1 MVSKK
6 VAAQILALR
15 DLVKKEEN
23 LFVPEGIS
31 YHLIDYLIFREKG

>member
-6 VAAQILALR
+6 VADRILALR

-31 YHLIDYLIFREKG
+31 YHFIDYKIFREKG

>member
-6 VAAQILALR
+6 VTEQILALR

-31 YHLIDYLIFREKG
+31 YHFIDYQIFREEG